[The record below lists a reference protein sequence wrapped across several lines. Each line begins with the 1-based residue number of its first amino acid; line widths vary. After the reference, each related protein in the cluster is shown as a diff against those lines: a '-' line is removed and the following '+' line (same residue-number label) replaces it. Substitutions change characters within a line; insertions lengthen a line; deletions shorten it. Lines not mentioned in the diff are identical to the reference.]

1 MMINKIDIRN
11 KLQSSDYYN
20 RYHLRYFLQLEREL
34 ENIGRYIDLDKKNFR
49 TFSFE
54 ILKLYQAICSEID
67 AIAKIV
73 AYLTNNL
80 SEYGGKNVNIQK
92 WRYQIQNEHL
102 LSNPSTRLQ
111 DLEVIFNGDII
122 FIPFNKFEYKLS
134 DNGKINLKNNAR
146 TPKWWVS
153 YNKVKHGR
161 PFFILDSKVTNYSL
175 AYLKNLLTS
184 FSALFVL
191 MLLYEDKIKYEEKMS
206 IRKNNSF
213 FEIL

>member
-1 MMINKIDIRN
+1 MINKIDIRN

-80 SEYGGKNVNIQK
+80 FEYGGKNVNI
-92 WRYQIQNEHL
+92 
-102 LSNPSTRLQ
+102 
-111 DLEVIFNGDII
+111 
-122 FIPFNKFEYKLS
+122 
-134 DNGKINLKNNAR
+134 
-146 TPKWWVS
+146 
-153 YNKVKHGR
+153 
-161 PFFILDSKVTNYSL
+161 
-175 AYLKNLLTS
+175 
-184 FSALFVL
+184 
-191 MLLYEDKIKYEEKMS
+191 
-206 IRKNNSF
+206 
-213 FEIL
+213 

>member
-1 MMINKIDIRN
+1 M
-11 KLQSSDYYN
+11 
-20 RYHLRYFLQLEREL
+20 
-34 ENIGRYIDLDKKNFR
+34 
-49 TFSFE
+49 
-54 ILKLYQAICSEID
+54 
-67 AIAKIV
+67 
-73 AYLTNNL
+73 
-80 SEYGGKNVNIQK
+80 
-92 WRYQIQNEHL
+92 
-102 LSNPSTRLQ
+102 LSNPCTRLQ

-175 AYLKNLLTS
+175 ANLKNLLTS